1 MFAGDDPKHP
11 KPDADE
17 VRRQVQRAVK
27 RLRRELPKVMRDR
40 LDENC
45 DSPEPELWAKPGF
58 HDADPK
64 KR

>member
-1 MFAGDDPKHP
+1 MFTGDDPKHP

-40 LDENC
+40 LDENREAE
-45 DSPEPELWAKPGF
+45 EPEILVKPKVP
-58 HDADPK
+58 DN
-64 KR
+64 R